1 MDKQTFS
8 EAVQRMERSLYRV
21 AMSYTGNVP
30 DAADVVQEALL
41 RAWNRRDTLRDER
54 YFDTWLMRVVI
65 NESKTLLRRRRR
77 VLPMAQPPELRAAEP
92 PGADVALYEALFRR
106 MDGAFPEGT
115 VKVQKSQISFYGRH
129 LFAAASL
136 PVRRRKDWPKMCLM
150 VTVGLPYRLDSPRV
164 VAASEPYPGRWT
176 HHVLVTEADQI
187 DEELM
192 GWLREAW
199 DFAESKR

>member
-1 MDKQTFS
+1 MEHS
-8 EAVQRMERSLYRV
+8 EYYE
-21 AMSYTGNVP
+21 
-30 DAADVVQEALL
+30 ADVLA
-41 RAWNRRDTLRDER
+41 
-54 YFDTWLMRVVI
+54 YF
-65 NESKTLLRRRRR
+65 SGK
-77 VLPMAQPPELRAAEP
+77 PEEL
-92 PGADVALYEALFRR
+92 ALYEAVYAQLCR
-106 MDGAFPEGT
+106 AFPDAS

>member
-1 MDKQTFS
+1 MRTS
-8 EAVQRMERSLYRV
+8 EH
-21 AMSYTGNVP
+21 YT
-30 DAADVVQEALL
+30 ADLL
-41 RAWNRRDTLRDER
+41 T
-54 YFDTWLMRVVI
+54 YFEGHGR
-65 NESKTLLRRRRR
+65 EH
-77 VLPMAQPPELRAAEP
+77 
-92 PGADVALYEALFRR
+92 ALYLALVS
-106 MDGAFPEGT
+106 ALEQTLPENFS
-115 VKVQKSQISFYGRH
+115 VRVQKSQISFYGRH

-164 VAASEPYPGRWT
+164 AAASEPYPGRWT

-187 DEELM
+187 DEELT

>member
-1 MDKQTFS
+1 
-8 EAVQRMERSLYRV
+8 
-21 AMSYTGNVP
+21 
-30 DAADVVQEALL
+30 
-41 RAWNRRDTLRDER
+41 
-54 YFDTWLMRVVI
+54 MRV
-65 NESKTLLRRRRR
+65 
-77 VLPMAQPPELRAAEP
+77 PEHYT
-92 PGADVALYEALFRR
+92 ADAGMFFDGHPEELALYEALFRR

-150 VTVGLPYRLDSPRV
+150 VTVGLPYRLDSPRGA
-164 VAASEPYPGRWT
+164 AASEPYPGRWT

>member
-1 MDKQTFS
+1 MDQ
-8 EAVQRMERSLYRV
+8 
-21 AMSYTGNVP
+21 
-30 DAADVVQEALL
+30 DVLFFFEKA
-41 RAWNRRDTLRDER
+41 
-54 YFDTWLMRVVI
+54 
-65 NESKTLLRRRRR
+65 
-77 VLPMAQPPELRAAEP
+77 
-92 PGADVALYEALFRR
+92 PGALPLYQTLEQKLQEILPGMTR
-106 MDGAFPEGT
+106 
-115 VKVQKSQISFYGRH
+115 KVGKSQISFYGRH

-176 HHVLVTEADQI
+176 HLVLVTEADQI